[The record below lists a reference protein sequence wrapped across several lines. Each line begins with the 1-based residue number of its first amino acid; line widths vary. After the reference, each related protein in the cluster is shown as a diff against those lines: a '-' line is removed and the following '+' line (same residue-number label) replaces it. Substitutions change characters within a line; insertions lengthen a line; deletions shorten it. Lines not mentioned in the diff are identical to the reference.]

1 MDIKLARVSRK
12 LEPGMNSKQKFEA
25 IIAAMKLDGRYRTFF
40 DQGRQPEGASEFQ
53 GRCVVWAENSN
64 PLISSGTH

>member
-1 MDIKLARVSRK
+1 
-12 LEPGMNSKQKFEA
+12 MNSKQKFEA